1 MNKIWR
7 KYLATISKSREEN
20 GVKVEELRVVRAR
33 IFNSQGLMFNYRRDD
48 DLLIETGR
56 ENSVGELLIR
66 N

>member
-1 MNKIWR
+1 MV
-7 KYLATISKSREEN
+7 SKNREEN
-20 GVKVEELRVVRAR
+20 RVKVKKEELRVVRAR